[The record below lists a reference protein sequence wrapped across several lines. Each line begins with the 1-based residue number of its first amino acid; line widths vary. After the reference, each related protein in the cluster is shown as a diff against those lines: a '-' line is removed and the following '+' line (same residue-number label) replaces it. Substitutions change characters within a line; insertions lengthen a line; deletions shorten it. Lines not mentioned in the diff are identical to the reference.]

1 MQDGIGTFSAGDP
14 LRGAELGSVIS
25 CRGSEAHV
33 ALMQRPTTRGPR
45 ATVGKFVALKHSKG
59 ASVGMI
65 SEISSAAGSA
75 APQGSY
81 AVAHVDLMG
90 EISFASNG
98 TLRFDRGVR
107 EYPAIGDAVELLGR
121 DHLQLIYS
129 SFEGRPMQIG
139 DMQEDGGVPALI
151 DADGLVSKHFAVLG
165 STGVGKSS
173 GTAVILNELVSAKPD
188 VRVLLL
194 DVHNEYSASFGSR
207 ATTVDPMSLKL
218 PFWLF
223 NFEELTDAIYGGRP
237 AVMEELDILAELIP
251 LAKASY
257 ANIKNGPDRT
267 GLIAR
272 RNPRQG
278 SGFTVDTPTPF
289 MIGDL
294 VSLIDDRMGRL
305 ENRATRMIHHR
316 LMARIETIRNDP
328 RYGFMFEN
336 ANVGGDTM
344 AAVLGQLF
352 AVNTNR
358 QGVTVLKLAEFPGE
372 VVDAVVCVVLRLAF
386 EFGLWSDGGTPLLI
400 VCEEAHRFAA
410 ADHSTGFAPARRALS
425 RIAKE
430 GRKYGVH
437 LGLVTQRPAE
447 LDPTIVSQC
456 STLFMMRMANERDH
470 RLLRSAVSDAA
481 VHLLSLVP
489 SLGTGEVVGVGEA
502 LPLPLRFSFKR
513 LPRERLPASD
523 QLGPTVQMSEAE
535 RAANVEKA
543 IDRWRRAT
551 SIQNGAPQEV
561 PAPQHQPPLHTSPAY
576 HQPAAPQHHQQPAAQ
591 HYQQQPVPQHHHQ
604 PGAHHHQQPG
614 QSDAPGQNALT
625 RGLQAALANE
635 GLFSRNRS

>member
-1 MQDGIGTFSAGDP
+1 MQDGIGPFSVGNP
-14 LRGAELGSVIS
+14 LRGSELGSVIS

-33 ALMQRPTTRGPR
+33 ALMQRPTVPGPR

-65 SEISSAAGSA
+65 SEISSAAGST
-75 APQGSY
+75 APQGSH
-81 AVAHVDLMG
+81 AIAHVDLMG
-90 EISFASNG
+90 EISFGPGGA
-98 TLRFDRGVR
+98 LRFDRGVR

-129 SFEGRPMQIG
+129 SFDGKPMKIG
-139 DMQEDGGVPALI
+139 DVQEDGGVPALV

-173 GTAVILNELVSAKPD
+173 GTAVILNELVAAKPD
-188 VRVLLL
+188 VRILLL
-194 DVHNEYSASFGSR
+194 DVHNEYSASFGPR
-207 ATTVDPMSLKL
+207 ATIVDPTTLKL

-223 NFEELTDAIYGGRP
+223 NFEEFTDAIYGGRP

-257 ANIKNGPDRT
+257 ASIKSGPDRA
-267 GLIAR
+267 LIAR

-289 MIGDL
+289 MIQDL
-294 VSLIDDRMGRL
+294 VSLIDDRMGKL
-305 ENRATRMIHHR
+305 ENRATRMVHHR

-410 ADHSTGFAPARRALS
+410 ADHSSGFAPARRALS

-523 QLGPTVQMSEAE
+523 QLGSVVQMSEAE

-551 SIQNGAPQEV
+551 SIQNGAPHE
-561 PAPQHQPPLHTSPAY
+561 AALQHQSLHGQMP
-576 HQPAAPQHHQQPAAQ
+576 HQPAAHPNHPPAAAHHRQQPAPQ
-591 HYQQQPVPQHHHQ
+591 DYQPAVHHHQ
-604 PGAHHHQQPG
+604 SG
-614 QSDAPGQNALT
+614 QGDAAGQNALT

>member
-1 MQDGIGTFSAGDP
+1 
-14 LRGAELGSVIS
+14 
-25 CRGSEAHV
+25 
-33 ALMQRPTTRGPR
+33 MQRPAAHGPR

-65 SEISSAAGSA
+65 SEISSSAGNA

-90 EISFASNG
+90 EISFGPNG
-98 TLRFDRGVR
+98 ALRFDRGVR
-107 EYPAIGDAVELLGR
+107 EYPAIGDGVELLGR

-129 SFEGRPMQIG
+129 SFDGKPMKIG
-139 DMQEDGGVPALI
+139 DVQEDGGVPALL

-173 GTAVILNELVSAKPD
+173 GTAVILNELVTAKPD

-207 ATTVDPMSLKL
+207 ATTVDPSTLKL

-257 ANIKNGPDRT
+257 ANIKSGPDRT

-294 VSLIDDRMGRL
+294 VSLIDDRMGKL

-352 AVNTNR
+352 SVNSNR

-523 QLGPTVQMSEAE
+523 QLGPAVQMSEAE

-561 PAPQHQPPLHTSPAY
+561 PVQHQPQQPAQPSY

-591 HYQQQPVPQHHHQ
+591 LYQQQPAAQHYPPAQHNHQ
-604 PGAHHHQQPG
+604 PGPG
-614 QSDAPGQNALT
+614 EGAGQNALT

>member
-1 MQDGIGTFSAGDP
+1 MQDGIETFSAGSFP
-14 LRGAELGSVIS
+14 HSGELGSVIS

-33 ALMQRPTTRGPR
+33 ALMQRPTPQGPR

-75 APQGSY
+75 APQGTH
-81 AVAHVDLMG
+81 AVAQVDLMG
-90 EISFASNG
+90 EITYGPAG
-98 TLRFDRGVR
+98 MLRFDRGVR

-129 SFEGRPMQIG
+129 SFEGKAMRIG
-139 DMQEDGGVPALI
+139 DVQEDGGVPALI

-173 GTAVILNELVSAKPD
+173 GTAVILTELIAAKPD

-194 DVHNEYSASFGSR
+194 DVHNEYSASFGAR
-207 ATTVDPMSLKL
+207 ATPVDPTTLKL

-223 NFEELTDAIYGGRP
+223 NFEEFTDAIYGGRQ

-257 ANIKNGPDRT
+257 ANIKGGTDRS
-267 GLIAR
+267 LLSR
-272 RNPRQG
+272 RSPRQG
-278 SGFTVDTPTPF
+278 SGFTVDTPAPY
-289 MIGDL
+289 MIQDL
-294 VSLIDDRMGRL
+294 VSLIDDRMGKL

-328 RYGFMFEN
+328 RYAFMFEN

-352 AVNTNR
+352 SVNTNR
-358 QGVTVLKLAEFPGE
+358 QGITVLKLAEFPGE

-410 ADHSTGFAPARRALS
+410 ADHSSGFAPARRALS

-470 RLLRSAVSDAA
+470 SLLRSAVSDAA

-523 QLGPTVQMSEAE
+523 QLGPATPMSDSE

-551 SIQNGAPQEV
+551 SIQHGAPQEGS
-561 PAPQHQPPLHTSPAY
+561 PQ
-576 HQPAAPQHHQQPAAQ
+576 QQPAAAS
-591 HYQQQPVPQHHHQ
+591 HQ
-604 PGAHHHQQPG
+604 PSQAQHPAPTAHHHPSQPVDPAG
-614 QSDAPGQNALT
+614 SNALT

-635 GLFSRNRS
+635 GLFSRNRT

>member
-1 MQDGIGTFSAGDP
+1 MQDGIGSFAAGDT
-14 LRGAELGSVIS
+14 LNGSELGSVIS

-33 ALMQRPTTRGPR
+33 ALMQRSVAQGAR
-45 ATVGKFVALKHSKG
+45 ATVGKFVALKHAKG

-65 SEISSAAGSA
+65 SEISAANGA
-75 APQGSY
+75 APSGSQ

-90 EISFASNG
+90 EITYG
-98 TLRFDRGVR
+98 PGGMLRFDRGVR
-107 EYPAIGDAVELLGR
+107 EYPAIGDAVELLSR
-121 DHLQLIYS
+121 EHLQLIYS
-129 SFEGRPMQIG
+129 SFDGRPMKIG
-139 DMQEDGGVPALI
+139 DVQEDGGVPALI
-151 DADGLVSKHFAVLG
+151 DADGLISKHFAVLG

-173 GTAVILNELVSAKPD
+173 GTAVILNELISVKPD
-188 VRVLLL
+188 VRMLLL
-194 DVHNEYSASFGSR
+194 DVHNEYSASFGTR
-207 ATTVDPMSLKL
+207 ATIVDPTTLKL

-223 NFEELTDAIYGGRP
+223 NFEEFTDAIYGGRP

-257 ANIKNGPDRT
+257 SNIKSGVERT
-267 GLIAR
+267 ALAR
-272 RNPRQG
+272 RAPRQG
-278 SGFTVDTPTPF
+278 SGFTVDTPAPY
-289 MIGDL
+289 MIQDL
-294 VSLIDDRMGRL
+294 VSLIDDRMGKL

-352 AVNTNR
+352 SVNTNR

-489 SLGTGEVVGVGEA
+489 SLGTGEVGGVGEA

-523 QLGPTVQMSEAE
+523 QLSPAMQLSEAE

-551 SIQNGAPQEV
+551 SVQNG
-561 PAPQHQPPLHTSPAY
+561 QPHE
-576 HQPAAPQHHQQPAAQ
+576 AAHHHH
-591 HYQQQPVPQHHHQ
+591 HYQQQQQPATHQ
-604 PGAHHHQQPG
+604 PQPQAPSYQPAVDHRQQPAHA
-614 QSDAPGQNALT
+614 DAGGQNALT

>member
-1 MQDGIGTFSAGDP
+1 MQDGFGSFSGGDALAGS
-14 LRGAELGSVIS
+14 ELGSVIS

-33 ALMQRPTTRGPR
+33 ALMQRSMTPGAR
-45 ATVGKFVALKHSKG
+45 ATVGKFVALKHAKG

-65 SEISSAAGSA
+65 SEISAASGGAPAGSHA
-75 APQGSY
+75 I
-81 AVAHVDLMG
+81 AHVDLMG
-90 EISFASNG
+90 EITYGPAG
-98 TLRFDRGVR
+98 MLRFDRGVR

-121 DHLQLIYS
+121 EHLQLIYS
-129 SFEGRPMQIG
+129 SFDGRPMKIG
-139 DMQEDGGVPALI
+139 DVQEDGGVPALI
-151 DADGLVSKHFAVLG
+151 DADGLISKHFAVLG

-173 GTAVILNELVSAKPD
+173 GTAVILNELISAKPD

-194 DVHNEYSASFGSR
+194 DVHNEYSASFGNR
-207 ATTVDPMSLKL
+207 ATIVDPMTLKL

-223 NFEELTDAIYGGRP
+223 NFEEFTDAIYGGRP
-237 AVMEELDILAELIP
+237 AVMEELDILAELVP

-257 ANIKNGPDRT
+257 ANIKSGIERT
-267 GLIAR
+267 PLAR

-278 SGFTVDTPTPF
+278 TGFTVDTPAPY
-289 MIGDL
+289 MIQDL
-294 VSLIDDRMGRL
+294 VSLIDDRMGKL

-352 AVNTNR
+352 SVNTNR

-437 LGLVTQRPAE
+437 LGLITQRPAE

-523 QLGPTVQMSEAE
+523 QHARATQFSEVE

-551 SIQNGAPQEV
+551 SIQGGL
-561 PAPQHQPPLHTSPAY
+561 PLEPG
-576 HQPAAPQHHQQPAAQ
+576 PHQQPAVA
-591 HYQQQPVPQHHHQ
+591 
-604 PGAHHHQQPG
+604 HQQP
-614 QSDAPGQNALT
+614 QAQHARAQAPSHQPNERLQASHHASQGEAQGQNALT

>member
-1 MQDGIGTFSAGDP
+1 MQDGIRTFSVGET
-14 LRGAELGSVIS
+14 LQGSELGSVIS

-33 ALMQRPTTRGPR
+33 ALLPRPSAHGAR
-45 ATVGKFVALKHSKG
+45 ATVGKFVALKHAKG

-65 SEISSAAGSA
+65 SEISAATGAA
-75 APQGSY
+75 APGNQ
-81 AVAHVDLMG
+81 AIAHVDLMG
-90 EISFASNG
+90 EITYG
-98 TLRFDRGVR
+98 PGGMLRFDRGVR
-107 EYPAIGDAVELLGR
+107 EYPAIGDAVELLSR
-121 DHLQLIYS
+121 EHLQLIYS
-129 SFEGRPMQIG
+129 SFDGKPIKIG
-139 DMQEDGGVPALI
+139 DGDEDGGVPALI

-173 GTAVILNELVSAKPD
+173 GTAVILNELMSAKPD
-188 VRVLLL
+188 MRMLLL
-194 DVHNEYSASFGSR
+194 DVHNEYSSSFGPR
-207 ATTVDPMSLKL
+207 ASIVDPTTLKL

-223 NFEELTDAIYGGRP
+223 NFEEFTDAIYGGRP

-257 ANIKNGPDRT
+257 SNIKSGIDRMP
-267 GLIAR
+267 LAR
-272 RNPRQG
+272 RNPRLG
-278 SGFTVDTPTPF
+278 SGFTVDTPAPY
-289 MIGDL
+289 MIQDL
-294 VSLIDDRMGRL
+294 VSLIDDRMGKL

-352 AVNTNR
+352 SVNTNR
-358 QGVTVLKLAEFPGE
+358 QGVAVLKLAEFPGE

-523 QLGPTVQMSEAE
+523 QLGPATQLSETE

-551 SIQNGAPQEV
+551 SIQSGATPE
-561 PAPQHQPPLHTSPAY
+561 L
-576 HQPAAPQHHQQPAAQ
+576 AASHHQQPASHQAQ
-591 HYQQQPVPQHHHQ
+591 AQSQALSHRQAGEPHHHSSPQ
-604 PGAHHHQQPG
+604 GEA
-614 QSDAPGQNALT
+614 SGQNAVA

>member
-1 MQDGIGTFSAGDP
+1 
-14 LRGAELGSVIS
+14 LRGSELGSVIS

-33 ALMQRPTTRGPR
+33 ALMQRPTAHGPR
-45 ATVGKFVALKHSKG
+45 ATVGKFVALKHAKG

-65 SEISSAAGSA
+65 SEISSASGNA
-75 APQGSY
+75 APQGSH
-81 AVAHVDLMG
+81 AIAQVDLMG
-90 EISFASNG
+90 EISYAAGG

-139 DMQEDGGVPALI
+139 DVQEDGGVPALI

-173 GTAVILNELVSAKPD
+173 GTAVILNELIAAKPD

-194 DVHNEYSASFGSR
+194 DVHNEYSASFGAR
-207 ATTVDPMSLKL
+207 ATIVDPTSLKL

-223 NFEELTDAIYGGRP
+223 NFEEFTDAIYGGRP
-237 AVMEELDILAELIP
+237 AVMEELDILSELIP

-257 ANIKNGPDRT
+257 ASIKQGADRAT
-267 GLIAR
+267 LAR
-272 RNPRQG
+272 RNPRMG
-278 SGFTVDTPTPF
+278 SGFTVDTPAPY
-289 MIGDL
+289 MIQDL
-294 VSLIDDRMGRL
+294 VSLIDDRMGKL
-305 ENRATRMIHHR
+305 ENRATRMVHNR
-316 LMARIETIRNDP
+316 LMSRIEAIRNDP

-358 QGVTVLKLAEFPGE
+358 QGVTALKLAEFPGE

-470 RLLRSAVSDAA
+470 ALLRSAVADAA

-513 LPRERLPASD
+513 LPAEQLPASD
-523 QLGPTVQMSEAE
+523 QLGAVGPLSETE
-535 RAANVEKA
+535 RAASVEKA

-551 SIQNGAPQEV
+551 SIQSGASPEHV
-561 PAPQHQPPLHTSPAY
+561 P
-576 HQPAAPQHHQQPAAQ
+576 QPAAPIQHQPAQPQPAHHAQQPAR
-591 HYQQQPVPQHHHQ
+591 PHHQ
-604 PGAHHHQQPG
+604 PAQG
-614 QSDAPGQNALT
+614 DAAGQNALT

-635 GLFSRNRS
+635 GLFSRNRT

>member
-1 MQDGIGTFSAGDP
+1 MQDGIGSFAGG
-14 LRGAELGSVIS
+14 GALQGSELGSVIS

-33 ALMQRPTTRGPR
+33 ALMQRPVAQGPR
-45 ATVGKFVALKHSKG
+45 ATVGKFVALKHAKG

-65 SEISSAAGSA
+65 SEISAANGA
-75 APQGSY
+75 APSGSH
-81 AVAHVDLMG
+81 AVARVDLMG
-90 EISFASNG
+90 EIAYG
-98 TLRFDRGVR
+98 PGGMLRFDRGVR
-107 EYPAIGDAVELLGR
+107 EYPAIGDAVELLSR
-121 DHLQLIYS
+121 EHLQLIYS
-129 SFEGRPMQIG
+129 SFDGRPMKIG
-139 DMQEDGGVPALI
+139 DVQEDGGVPALI
-151 DADGLVSKHFAVLG
+151 DADGLISKHFAVLG

-173 GTAVILNELVSAKPD
+173 GTAVILNELMSAKPE
-188 VRVLLL
+188 VRMLLL
-194 DVHNEYSASFGSR
+194 DVHNEYSASFGTR
-207 ATTVDPMSLKL
+207 AAIVDPLTLKL

-223 NFEELTDAIYGGRP
+223 NFEEFTDAIYGGRP
-237 AVMEELDILAELIP
+237 AIMEELDILAELIP
-251 LAKASY
+251 VAKASY
-257 ANIKNGPDRT
+257 SNIKSGVERAP
-267 GLIAR
+267 LAR

-278 SGFTVDTPTPF
+278 SGFTVDTPAPY
-289 MIGDL
+289 MIQDL
-294 VSLIDDRMGRL
+294 VSLINDRMGKL

-352 AVNTNR
+352 SVNTNR

-523 QLGPTVQMSEAE
+523 QISPAMQLSDAE

-551 SIQNGAPQEV
+551 SIQNGQPPE
-561 PAPQHQPPLHTSPAY
+561 PAPHP
-576 HQPAAPQHHQQPAAQ
+576 QPAAVASYQQPAAHPVQ
-591 HYQQQPVPQHHHQ
+591 PHAASYQQVDQPHHHHASQ
-604 PGAHHHQQPG
+604 PGDAH
-614 QSDAPGQNALT
+614 GQNALT

>member
-1 MQDGIGTFSAGDP
+1 MQDAIGTFSAGDP
-14 LRGAELGSVIS
+14 LRGSELGSVIS

-33 ALMQRPTTRGPR
+33 ALMQRPTAHGPR

-65 SEISSAAGSA
+65 SEISSAAGST

-90 EISFASNG
+90 EISFGPGGA
-98 TLRFDRGVR
+98 LRFDRGVR

-129 SFEGRPMQIG
+129 SFEGRPMKIG
-139 DMQEDGGVPALI
+139 DVQEDGGVPALI

-173 GTAVILNELVSAKPD
+173 GTAVILNELVAAKPD
-188 VRVLLL
+188 VRILLL
-194 DVHNEYSASFGSR
+194 DVHNEYSASFGAR
-207 ATTVDPMSLKL
+207 ATTVDPTTLKL

-223 NFEELTDAIYGGRP
+223 NFEEFTDAIYGGRP

-257 ANIKNGPDRT
+257 ASIKSGPDR

-289 MIGDL
+289 MIQDL
-294 VSLIDDRMGRL
+294 VSLIDDRMGKL

-523 QLGPTVQMSEAE
+523 QLGPAVQMSEAE

-551 SIQNGAPQEV
+551 SIQNGGLQDAP
-561 PAPQHQPPLHTSPAY
+561 PHHPQPQQPSAY
-576 HQPAAPQHHQQPAAQ
+576 QHQQPAAQ
-591 HYQQQPVPQHHHQ
+591 HHQ
-604 PGAHHHQQPG
+604 PAAHHQQHPQG
-614 QSDAPGQNALT
+614 DAAGQNALT

>member
-1 MQDGIGTFSAGDP
+1 MQDGIGTFSAGDS
-14 LRGAELGSVIS
+14 LRGSELGSVIS

-33 ALMQRPTTRGPR
+33 ALTQRLPAQGPR
-45 ATVGKFVALKHSKG
+45 ATVGKFVALKHAKG

-65 SEISSAAGSA
+65 SEISSASGGA
-75 APQGSY
+75 APQGSQ
-81 AVAHVDLMG
+81 AIAHVDLMG
-90 EISFASNG
+90 EISYAAGG

-121 DHLQLIYS
+121 EHLQLIYS
-129 SFEGRPMQIG
+129 SFEGLPMQIG
-139 DMQEDGGVPALI
+139 DVQEDGGLPALI

-173 GTAVILNELVSAKPD
+173 GTAVILNELIAAKPD

-207 ATTVDPMSLKL
+207 ATIVDPVSLKL

-223 NFEELTDAIYGGRP
+223 NFEEFTDAIYGGRP

-257 ANIKNGPDRT
+257 ASIKNGADRAA
-267 GLIAR
+267 LAR

-278 SGFTVDTPTPF
+278 AGFTVDTPTPY
-289 MIGDL
+289 MIQDL
-294 VSLIDDRMGRL
+294 VSLIDDRMGKL
-305 ENRATRMIHHR
+305 ENRATRMVHNR
-316 LMARIETIRNDP
+316 LMSRIETIRNDP

-352 AVNTNR
+352 AVNTIR

-470 RLLRSAVSDAA
+470 ALLRSAVADAA

-489 SLGTGEVVGVGEA
+489 SLGTGEVVAVGEA

-513 LPRERLPASD
+513 LAAERLPASD
-523 QLGPTVQMSEAE
+523 QTGAVGPLSEIE
-535 RAANVEKA
+535 RAASVEKA

-551 SIQNGAPQEV
+551 SIQSGTSPEQAPPAVQHHQAHHQPSHHAPQQ
-561 PAPQHQPPLHTSPAY
+561 AARPQHHAGHQH
-576 HQPAAPQHHQQPAAQ
+576 HQPAT
-591 HYQQQPVPQHHHQ
+591 
-604 PGAHHHQQPG
+604 
-614 QSDAPGQNALT
+614 SDAAGQNALT

-635 GLFSRNRS
+635 GLFSRNRT